1 MINVAITTYPTIQ
14 LPSGNI
20 FLISAFYLAGLTY
33 FLGVIFYALP
43 IPVEGVKQW
52 APKLIKDAIYVL
64 VWISIYQYVIDIA
77 RGVLDLTG
85 YSWNGYFI
93 FLTGFTA
100 LTSFLYT
107 VLVIIKV
114 APQIIISIL
123 TSIFVPAQAPSVL
136 SKITSIFNF
145 FYGGGLLTNEINNLQ
160 IILLSLYSIMILSDL
175 IFYGLYWLISFG
187 IFLMSLPFRIGR
199 HVGATVISAT
209 LVFYVGLPPMQYFI
223 NQVLT
228 NGLGQFGISVGI
240 TTLAGISAG
249 ITDPVSIGITLL
261 FIIPIMYESFV
272 VVPLAYIITL
282 SVISIGLGDIIAET
296 AGQFPF
302 PIKIF

>member
-1 MINVAITTYPTIQ
+1 MIDMINSTYPTIQ

-20 FLISAFYLAGLTY
+20 FLILAFYLAGLTY

-52 APKLIKDAIYVL
+52 APKLIKDSIYVL

-77 RGVLDLTG
+77 RGVLYLTG
-85 YSWNGYFI
+85 YSWTGYFI
-93 FLTGFTA
+93 FLTGWTA
-100 LTSFLYT
+100 LESFLYT
-107 VLVIIKV
+107 LLVIIKV

-123 TSIFVPAQAPSVL
+123 TSIFAPAQAPSIL
-136 SKITSIFNF
+136 SKVTSIFNF
-145 FYGGGLLTNEINNLQ
+145 FYGGGLLNTEINNMQ
-160 IILLSLYSIMILSDL
+160 IILFSLYSIMILSDL
-175 IFYGLYWLISFG
+175 IFYGLYWFITFG

-199 HVGATVISAT
+199 HVGATIIAST

-228 NGLGQFGISVGI
+228 NGLGEVGI
-240 TTLAGISAG
+240 AAGMTALQGIAMG
-249 ITDPVSIGITLL
+249 ITNPMSIGITLL

-272 VVPLAYIITL
+272 IVPLAYIITL
-282 SVISIGLGDIIAET
+282 TIISIGLGDIIAET